1 MIDIVV
7 FSSRWTIVDRNA
19 SWGFLKD
26 IFSRSIYSFSG
37 YLFASSRVYPLHPP
51 SSFSCFS
58 RWMIQRQHGMFEST
72 AVPTLF
78 SFLLPSLSLSLSSCL
93 SFHFPTKLNK
103 RNTRGRTR
111 LSLDQV
117 SRANQSTWQVTRCFS
132 LSLPSF
138 LSPGHVSQ

>member
-1 MIDIVV
+1 
-7 FSSRWTIVDRNA
+7 
-19 SWGFLKD
+19 
-26 IFSRSIYSFSG
+26 
-37 YLFASSRVYPLHPP
+37 
-51 SSFSCFS
+51 
-58 RWMIQRQHGMFEST
+58 MFEST

-78 SFLLPSLSLSLSSCL
+78 SFLPFPSLSSSCQ

-132 LSLPSF
+132 LSLSLPFSGPCQSINRCYTKHPTRPDEHLIGSNFGILTWQF
-138 LSPGHVSQ
+138 LDNN